1 MTIDTKDLLNSIL
14 ASFDR
19 MTYIKSEDIP
29 GIDLYMYQ
37 VTTFMDER
45 LKKSARNHGE
55 DKLMTKTMINN
66 YTKNNVIPPPDKK
79 KYNKEHILILIMVYY
94 FKSILQ
100 INDIKDLMDPIIKK
114 FFDNSNGFAI
124 EDVYDEIFSD
134 MDEDISK
141 VRDDVA
147 AQYQDAMTKFEDA
160 PDADKDYLK
169 LYAFVCKLG
178 CDVFLRKLLIEKIVD
193 SLREQSEAENI
204 KSGKAKD
211 KNNKYDVSVEKKNK
225 KQ

>member
-19 MTYIKSEDIP
+19 MTYIKSEDVP
-29 GIDLYMYQ
+29 GIDLYMDQ

-45 LKKSARNHGE
+45 LKKSTRNQTE
-55 DKLMTKTMINN
+55 EKLMTKTMINN
-66 YTKNNVIPPPDKK
+66 YAKNDVIPPPDRK

-100 INDIKDLMDPIIKK
+100 INDIKELMDPIIDK
-114 FFDNSNGFAI
+114 FFDNRNGFAI

-134 MDEDISK
+134 MDGEISR
-141 VRDDVA
+141 VRDEIV
-147 AQYQDAMTKFEDA
+147 AQYSDAMTKFEDA

-169 LYAFVCKLG
+169 LYSFVCKLG
-178 CDVFLRKLLIEKIVD
+178 CDVFVKKLLIEKIVD
-193 SLREQSEAENI
+193 SLREQSGNTRA
-204 KSGKAKD
+204 KSGKSKD
-211 KNNKYDVSVEKKNK
+211 KDNKYDVNVDKKSK